1 MSLWGNKD
9 LIAESGTITINTS
22 TGVITGSSTTFTTAG
37 VAEGDVIVV
46 GAGATYGYGVI
57 DSVASN
63 TSATLKEVAH
73 LIPDA
78 NDEIQTNTAYFIN
91 QEPKS
96 SFKGG
101 QFAAPD
107 AKSNYYSSVFGVDVA
122 EEQFANSGSSSASAL
137 QKKYNPAHAGW
148 VGVTTY
154 NNADGTLRVKTEVLV
169 ASSSISGDQ
178 EDSKYPNS

>member
-101 QFAAPD
+101 QYAAPD
-107 AKSNYYSSVFGVDVA
+107 AKSNYYSSVFGVDVT
-122 EEQFANSGSSSASAL
+122 EQGVANAANS
-137 QKKYNPAHAGW
+137 KYTAPHAGW

-154 NNADGTLRVKTEVLV
+154 NNAAGTLRVKTEVLV

>member
-78 NDEIQTNTAYFIN
+78 NDEIQTTTVYFIN

-107 AKSNYYSSVFGVDVA
+107 TKSNYYSSVFGVDTT
-122 EEQFANSGSSSASAL
+122 EQGAVNGKTGDAR
-137 QKKYNPAHAGW
+137 KYAAPHAGW

-178 EDSKYPNS
+178 EDNKYPNS

>member
-107 AKSNYYSSVFGVDVA
+107 TKSNYYSSVFGVDTTEHDAVNGKTGDA
-122 EEQFANSGSSSASAL
+122 R
-137 QKKYNPAHAGW
+137 KYAAPHAGW